1 MDCSPPGSSVR
12 GIFQAQA
19 RILEWV
25 PFPSPGDRPVPGL
38 NLRLLRL
45 LRWQAGSLALVPPG
59 KPKCCDAEEVIKAT
73 SPGVSSP
80 SGSAGVQVTPSDAL
94 H

>member
-12 GIFQAQA
+12 GIFQAQS

-25 PFPSPGDRPVPGL
+25 PFPAPGDLPVPGL

-59 KPKCCDAEEVIKAT
+59 NPKCCDAEEVIKAT

-80 SGSAGVQVTPSDAL
+80 SGSTGVQVTPSDAL